1 MSNAAIRDDA
11 LIEALCRGDESALE
25 LIIERYTAYVWTVVW
40 NIVRGRLDRSDAKG
54 IVSDV
59 FYTLWK
65 NAPNIRPWRL
75 KGYLAS
81 IARSRAVDALRR
93 AKQEL
98 TLEEDIIEIPVSSP
112 ETAAMRQEEYA
123 ALRRAVESLP
133 EPDREIFL
141 RHYYLYQKVSDIAA
155 VMDINVNTV
164 KTKLRRGRDI
174 LRRELTEGGYFV
186 G

>member
-1 MSNAAIRDDA
+1 MSNTAIRDDA
-11 LIEALCRGDESALE
+11 LIEGLRRGDERALE
-25 LIIERYTAYVWTVVW
+25 QIIERYTAYVWTVVW
-40 NIVRGRLDRSDAKG
+40 NIVQGTLDRADAKS

-65 NAPNIRPWRL
+65 NAPKLWPWRL
-75 KGYLAS
+75 KGYLSS
-81 IARSRAVDALRR
+81 IARSRAVDALRQ

-98 TLEEDIIEIPVSSP
+98 TLEEDIIEIPVSGP
-112 ETAAMRQEEYA
+112 ETDAIRQEEYA
-123 ALRRAVESLP
+123 ALRRAVQSLP

-174 LRRELTEGGYFV
+174 LRRELTEGGYFI